1 MSPSAPN
8 SRPSSATPSDDSSVI
23 TELSFDYTLDD
34 EGNPVR
40 FKKAQPTFK
49 YIDTS
54 SPPTPQDSDN
64 EQPREPSPPTHSPL
78 PLQSQTKKLPS
89 PVLSASEERPL
100 SRSES
105 AYAVLNGAAAQSSS
119 SVPTARAFMRIGSGS
134 LSTTPGGTGS
144 THLTSGPSAGV
155 RARRLALD
163 EQREQDARNR
173 LQIDEIRSRAIEDVH
188 EQDEEENLANVDS
201 VPDKR
206 PSRSS
211 VAAGKKRHSPPFSR
225 VAPGS
230 QRVASGLAPR
240 SASYSGLNAARP
252 LVDVPLPQ
260 RDHRGRIMKHK
271 YGVAISTGFDRISES
286 EDIEGEHPAEYL
298 TGDDTDPGA
307 SHLHN
312 VSRQM
317 PQAYFCH
324 FFSGEDQG
332 PATGLSTTSTARQR
346 NYPGFSSS
354 QTLSGKSRPR
364 RSASFSDASRT
375 YIFPIT
381 R

>member
-1 MSPSAPN
+1 MSQSAPN
-8 SRPSSATPSDDSSVI
+8 SRPSSATPSDDSSI
-23 TELSFDYTLDD
+23 ISELSFDYTLDD

-40 FKKAQPTFK
+40 LKKSQPTFK
-49 YIDTS
+49 YINTS
-54 SPPTPQDSDN
+54 TPPTPQDSDN
-64 EQPREPSPPTHSPL
+64 EQPHEPSPPTHSPL
-78 PLQSQTKKLPS
+78 PLPSQTKKLPS
-89 PVLSASEERPL
+89 PVLSVSEERPL

-105 AYAVLNGAAAQSSS
+105 AYAVLNGAQSSS
-119 SVPTARAFMRIGSGS
+119 SARPFKRIGSGS

-144 THLTSGPSAGV
+144 THIASGPSAGV

-173 LQIDEIRSRAIEDVH
+173 IQIDEIRSRAIEDVH
-188 EQDEEENLANVDS
+188 EQDEEENLVNVDS

-206 PSRSS
+206 LSRSA

-230 QRVASGLAPR
+230 QRAASGLAPR

-252 LVDVPLPQ
+252 LADAPLPQ
-260 RDHRGRIMKHK
+260 RDHRGRILKQK

-286 EDIEGEHPAEYL
+286 EDIDGEHAAEYL
-298 TGDDTDPGA
+298 TGDDTDPGT

-317 PQAYFCH
+317 PQ
-324 FFSGEDQG
+324 
-332 PATGLSTTSTARQR
+332 T
-346 NYPGFSSS
+346 
-354 QTLSGKSRPR
+354 
-364 RSASFSDASRT
+364 
-375 YIFPIT
+375 
-381 R
+381 